1 MRVWKDGLCL
11 ATVVTLRLPEPGG
24 GEGWS
29 RRGRG
34 GSGEAPEAA
43 SAREA
48 WWAAARWLRRA
59 LALAPR
65 PTLPPPSPPPDHH
78 LDWLKTRIRAWEEEE
93 RRSAP
98 LSPPA
103 PPTPS
108 SPSPPP
114 PTTPPS
120 SPPRHDHLSPLTA
133 QIRAWEKEERRA
145 GRDLAIWS
153 DWSDDDM

>member
-1 MRVWKDGLCL
+1 MSGERWSWRGGEDGGVVGGGGDGVDGVDGVGGERRAGDGGVGVGGGGGVGGEGPSPLRVWKDGLCL

-34 GSGEAPEAA
+34 GSGGAPEAA

-65 PTLPPPSPPPDHH
+65 WRRRLPG
-78 LDWLKTRIRAWEEEE
+78 
-93 RRSAP
+93 
-98 LSPPA
+98 
-103 PPTPS
+103 
-108 SPSPPP
+108 
-114 PTTPPS
+114 
-120 SPPRHDHLSPLTA
+120 
-133 QIRAWEKEERRA
+133 A
-145 GRDLAIWS
+145 GGKG
-153 DWSDDDM
+153 

>member
-1 MRVWKDGLCL
+1 MSGERWSWRGGEDGGVVGGGGDGVDGVGGEGGAGGERGAGDGGVGVVDGGGGGVGGGGPSTLRVWKDGLCL

-65 PTLPPPSPPPDHH
+65 
-78 LDWLKTRIRAWEEEE
+78 W
-93 RRSAP
+93 RRRFP
-98 LSPPA
+98 G
-103 PPTPS
+103 
-108 SPSPPP
+108 
-114 PTTPPS
+114 
-120 SPPRHDHLSPLTA
+120 
-133 QIRAWEKEERRA
+133 A
-145 GRDLAIWS
+145 GGKG
-153 DWSDDDM
+153 